1 MKKLIAV
8 AIVAL
13 SVSATAGAAS
23 CQVIAEGIAES
34 FVKAYNLPKTDGYAQ
49 MVKVQKESCEQG
61 VLARKNGLTAAQ
73 LAQTSAATYRSA
85 QHQLKTD
92 EAILGFAMA
101 NLSATSGFTYGE

>member
-8 AIVAL
+8 AIITL
-13 SVSATAGAAS
+13 SVSTTAGAAS
-23 CQVIAEGIAES
+23 CQAIAEGIADS
-34 FVKAYNLPKTDGYAQ
+34 FVKAYNLTKTDGYDQ

-61 VLARKNGLTAAQ
+61 VKARKNGLTAAQ

-85 QHQLKTD
+85 QNQLKTD

-101 NLSATSGFTYGE
+101 NLSATSGFAYGE